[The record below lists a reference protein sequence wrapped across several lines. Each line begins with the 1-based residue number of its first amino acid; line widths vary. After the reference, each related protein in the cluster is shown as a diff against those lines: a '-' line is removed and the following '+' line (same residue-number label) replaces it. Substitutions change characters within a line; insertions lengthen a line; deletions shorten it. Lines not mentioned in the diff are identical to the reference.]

1 MDILISGLNNYVGRR
16 CTSLMADK
24 DFRLFAITRNRK
36 LFEERMA
43 DPIRAQIFE
52 VDLLK
57 GDTDD
62 NIGLPYLDASF
73 YFTQVPALDDMVN
86 VRVELLCL
94 RNFIRLIKRL
104 NCDRLVYVARIMDKR
119 CLQPILDL
127 LEEFKMDYTVVLKN
141 IVVGEDC
148 LLYDIYEQVSGYKMV
163 FYSKQHGG
171 GLFQPIGIHDFI
183 RWLKA
188 ILHVPAFHHN
198 VLEIG
203 GGDMISA
210 VDFYRLYR
218 KLKLKLKSQ
227 WIITLPNW
235 LFRLIYRR
243 KINDNTETAE
253 FLRLIQVDGIVDNS
267 WRANLPFTFTSLK
280 EILLA
285 K

>member
-16 CTSLMADK
+16 CTSLMADE

-43 DPIRAQIFE
+43 DPIRARIFE
-52 VDLLK
+52 IDLLK
-57 GDTDD
+57 GDADG
-62 NIGLPYLDASF
+62 NIGLPYLDASY

-127 LEEFKMDYTVVLKN
+127 LEEFNMDYTVVLKN

-148 LLYDIYEQVSGYKMV
+148 LIYDIYKQVSGYKMV
-163 FYSKQHGG
+163 FYSRQYGG
-171 GLFQPIGIHDFI
+171 GRFQPIGIHDFI

-188 ILHVPAFHHN
+188 ILDVPAFHHN

-203 GGDMISA
+203 GGDVIST

-218 KLKLKLKSQ
+218 RLKLKLKSQ
-227 WIITLPNW
+227 WMISLPNW
-235 LFRLIYRR
+235 LFRLIYQR
-243 KINDNTETAE
+243 KISDNTEAAE
-253 FLRLIQVDGIVDNS
+253 FLRLIQVDGVVDNS
-267 WRANLPFTFTSLK
+267 WRANLPFTFTPLK

-285 K
+285 E